1 MRGVSAQNP
10 LSLSE
15 PGPGINFRPLDD
27 HCNLPLPH
35 SIMGGNPQ
43 GTTGPGPLKG
53 INMKHLTSLTQ
64 APQPAESIFRAMLE
78 TKRELMEDNSL
89 LKQLF

>member
-1 MRGVSAQNP
+1 
-10 LSLSE
+10 
-15 PGPGINFRPLDD
+15 
-27 HCNLPLPH
+27 
-35 SIMGGNPQ
+35 MGGNPQ

-53 INMKHLTSLTQ
+53 IIMKHLTPLTQ

-78 TKRELMEDNSL
+78 TKREVMEDNSL

>member
-1 MRGVSAQNP
+1 MVA
-10 LSLSE
+10 
-15 PGPGINFRPLDD
+15 D
-27 HCNLPLPH
+27 
-35 SIMGGNPQ
+35 PQ

-53 INMKHLTSLTQ
+53 ITMKHLNPLTQ

-89 LKQLF
+89 LKQIF